1 MAAGK
6 GIVAELRRASCGW
19 FVNISAFGNSLPR
32 LYGLTSGPVLSAAC
46 KNCTPCT
53 PLGRNSEPALQ
64 CCHVCKPRLPVN
76 SLQALVF
83 PLWILNVTMRKLSNL
98 HRLRLNKASTHIPEH

>member
-32 LYGLTSGPVLSAAC
+32 LYGLTFRASPFS
-46 KNCTPCT
+46 
-53 PLGRNSEPALQ
+53 
-64 CCHVCKPRLPVN
+64 
-76 SLQALVF
+76 SLQE
-83 PLWILNVTMRKLSNL
+83 L
-98 HRLRLNKASTHIPEH
+98 HTLHTLRP